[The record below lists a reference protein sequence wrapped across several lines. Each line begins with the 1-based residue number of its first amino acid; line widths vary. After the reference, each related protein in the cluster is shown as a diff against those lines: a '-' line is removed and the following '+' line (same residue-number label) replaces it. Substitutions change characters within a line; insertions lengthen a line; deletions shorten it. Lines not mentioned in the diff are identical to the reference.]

1 LALEAVIT
9 VRPFEPADLPA
20 LVLLLEKMQRHYR
33 APSLPRETVL
43 QDLASLSAGV
53 EILVAES
60 ESIIGFAAFSAIYP
74 GPGLKGGFFLK
85 ELFVEDVARGSGV
98 GRQLLQAVAR
108 IALERGLKRVDW
120 TADRNNPNLLDYY
133 DRTGAVREEDKVFFR
148 LAGDA
153 LTKFAERQDD

>member
-1 LALEAVIT
+1 MKMGALG
-9 VRPFEPADLPA
+9 L
-20 LVLLLEKMQRHYR
+20 
-33 APSLPRETVL
+33 
-43 QDLASLSAGV
+43 
-53 EILVAES
+53 LVA
-60 ESIIGFAAFSAIYP
+60 AALFGTQAAAQEPEPYVHAGYRNGLFFLRSPDDVFRLYVQGRVHADWQKP
-74 GPGLKGGFFLK
+74 LGNGVSQLPPDQALKGGFFLK

-120 TADRNNPNLLDYY
+120 TADRNNPDLLDYY